1 MDISTEDFNSTIQ
14 SGITVVDFWAPW
26 CGPCKALTPV
36 IDDLEEAYEGRV
48 TIAKVNV
55 DEEPELTQKFGIRG
69 VPSILLFRDGNLVG
83 NVQAQKGKIVQAIE
97 EQLAK

>member
-1 MDISTEDFNSTIQ
+1 MDISIDDFNSTIQ

-97 EQLAK
+97 EQLAN